1 MPSQAVLLASLT
13 IPGEPACLYAAR
25 EFVARTLGDGCA
37 CSDTAVLLTSEL
49 VTNSVQHSNSR
60 RCGGTVTITVIAVP
74 GGIRVEVIDEGS
86 TTIPAASLS
95 QPQGLDLAENGHGL
109 RLVEILS
116 ARWSHYSDAA
126 GTVTWFELTEPR
138 CD

>member
-1 MPSQAVLLASLT
+1 MQSQAVLLASLT
-13 IPGEPACLYAAR
+13 IPGDPAYLHAAR
-25 EFVARTLGDGCA
+25 EFVACTLGDGCA

-74 GGIRVEVIDEGS
+74 GDIRVEVIDEGS
-86 TTIPAASLS
+86 TTIPAATLN
-95 QPQGLDLAENGHGL
+95 QPQEPDLAENGHGL

-116 ARWSHYSDAA
+116 ARGATTA
-126 GTVTWFELTEPR
+126 TPR
-138 CD
+138 ARSPGSS

>member
-1 MPSQAVLLASLT
+1 MQSQAVLLASLT
-13 IPGEPACLYAAR
+13 IPGEPAYLHAAR
-25 EFVARTLGDGCA
+25 EFVACTLGHGCT
-37 CSDTAVLLTSEL
+37 CSDTAVLLSSEL

-60 RCGGTVTITVIAVP
+60 RRGGTITITVIAVP

-86 TTIPAASLS
+86 TTISAASLS
-95 QPQGLDLAENGHGL
+95 QSQELDLAENGHGL

-126 GTVTWFELTEPR
+126 GTVTWFELTVPPCE
-138 CD
+138 